1 MARSP
6 TKKVAEPVASK
17 DDLDTA
23 ELRFIDEF
31 LIDRDPLAAGLRAG
45 VSRLN
50 LKRRVKAW
58 MDDPR
63 IVRAIQ
69 LKTDTTDLEKMISPQ
84 RIMAGFIDVAFNK
97 DAPPAA
103 RNTALREMASMKK
116 MYGDEDKDNKG
127 SGVIMVPMVGSLDEW
142 NRLAMQAQQ
151 KLKEDVRG

>member
-6 TKKVAEPVASK
+6 TKKAAEPVASR

-58 MDDPR
+58 LDDPR

-69 LKTDTTDLEKMISPQ
+69 LKTDTTDLDKMISPQ

-103 RNTALREMASMKK
+103 RNTALRELASMKK

-142 NRLAMQAQQ
+142 NRLAMAAQQ

>member
-6 TKKVAEPVASK
+6 TKKAAEPVASR

-50 LKRRVKAW
+50 LKRRVKSW

-69 LKTDTTDLEKMISPQ
+69 LKTDTTDLDKMISPQ

-103 RNTALREMASMKK
+103 RNTALRELASMKK

-127 SGVIMVPMVGSLDEW
+127 SGVIMVPVVGSLKDW
-142 NRLAMQAQQ
+142 NTLAMEAQQ